1 MKYIIKERLIRLLAV
16 AGALC
21 LALTACLAPAARAE
35 KQRILVL
42 TESLPEGAAP
52 ADPEEIG
59 KLLDTVE
66 LPDALEARFREAQPV
81 WADLTAPVPG
91 LALTEDGL
99 LLAFTAAGDG
109 NTAPVFGF
117 AEMSD
122 GLRFAAT
129 AENETLGLR
138 LGEVAVDRDLLID
151 GKLWHADETG
161 ICVLQ
166 EAPLQED
173 LDKISAEYEAA
184 GLAGGLPAERPDGPL
199 PDGFPGVAKPKQ
211 TNYTQPA
218 APEIPS
224 VGAAPEIPSVG
235 AAPAVPSVGAEA
247 GTESTGE
254 NQANRQDIP
263 VPVPVP
269 DPQPAPDYGKNATI
283 DLDGL
288 NRNTTNLDVNGG
300 GTVIDNGGNREQI
313 LPFPDLEPAPA
324 P

>member
-1 MKYIIKERLIRLLAV
+1 MKYIIKESLIRLLAV

-21 LALTACLAPAARAE
+21 LALTACLAPGALADGR
-35 KQRILVL
+35 RMLVIADAD
-42 TESLPEGAAP
+42 SLPEGTAP

-59 KLLDTVE
+59 RLLDTVE
-66 LPDALEARFREAQPV
+66 LPDALGARFREAQPV

-109 NTAPVFGF
+109 NAAMVFGF

-166 EAPLQED
+166 EAPRQED

-199 PDGFPGVAKPKQ
+199 ADGFPGVAKPKQ

-224 VGAAPEIPSVG
+224 VGAAP
-235 AAPAVPSVGAEA
+235 AVPSVGAEA
-247 GTESTGE
+247 GAESTGE

-269 DPQPAPDYGKNATI
+269 DPQPAPDYGKNATM

-313 LPFPDLEPAPA
+313 LPFPEPEPAPA
-324 P
+324 PAEGNP